1 MPAIIKI
8 DAQEKVLIQ
17 RYLIWCYKTTK
28 ESLDKIDRK
37 FTQIKV
43 DRFILS
49 HIEKTRPQAQSQ
61 PEYRQLVDDFSAYIV
76 SKEKD
81 GLSQKFS
88 NGKKRVLNA
97 QYIYLQNR
105 LNAVELAIRHF
116 LGPRVL
122 SKINLLYE
130 QEMTRRI
137 VESREH

>member
-8 DAQEKVLIQ
+8 NAQEKALIQ

-28 ESLDKIDRK
+28 EGLEKIDRK
-37 FTQIKV
+37 FTQIKM

-49 HIEKTRPQAQSQ
+49 LIQKTRPTARFQS
-61 PEYRQLVDDFSAYIV
+61 EYRQLVEDFGSYIV

-88 NGKKRVLNA
+88 NGKEGDLNP
-97 QYIYLQNR
+97 QYIYLHNR

-116 LGPRVL
+116 LGPRTL
-122 SKINLLYE
+122 SKISLLYE

-137 VESREH
+137 LESREH